1 MDMRVFWLSWHL
13 VCITDYVE
21 CYFDCFKYLVGN
33 IREKHKKYSQL
44 TVIDNG
50 SSYFCK
56 LCVAIQ
62 LIASALL
69 ILKNYGKDISFVIY

>member
-1 MDMRVFWLSWHL
+1 MCDFWLSR
-13 VCITDYVE
+13 IQIYFTDYFK
-21 CYFDCFKYLVGN
+21 CYINIYKSLLGN

-69 ILKNYGKDISFVIY
+69 ISKNYGKDISFVIY